1 MGPLKFCTKSIAWE
15 RLPWHI
21 LSFLLLTLSSKPD
34 IHWHVK
40 LPGVLKH
47 SEVLGLQLC
56 RSLSHSF
63 KSIYVQQRNKFTI
76 DIAWCTQMPI
86 NQTYLCNF
94 HHLKIHIQACI
105 CSQNLSLSIHTM
117 LPFWMKRICLCL
129 TFIYVCCQETA
140 KIYVYINLQWNI

>member
-1 MGPLKFCTKSIAWE
+1 MGPLKVCTKSIAWE
-15 RLPWHI
+15 WLPWHI

-56 RSLSHSF
+56 RPLSHSF
-63 KSIYVQQRNKFTI
+63 KSIYVQQRKLFTI

-86 NQTYLCNF
+86 KKNLLMQ
-94 HHLKIHIQACI
+94 
-105 CSQNLSLSIHTM
+105 LSLSENTYPSLHLQSKPLSLYSHNVPILDEEHMSVSHIH
-117 LPFWMKRICLCL
+117 LCL
-129 TFIYVCCQETA
+129 LPGNS
-140 KIYVYINLQWNI
+140 KNICVH